1 MFCREC
7 GRFKELKCVCLSSR
21 PISKIE
27 TFTIFILFQFL
38 TALVVFVSNDLFS
51 YSFLESIPYISIVI
65 FMYLLILSIL
75 TKLFDK
81 SYLALFFGCHQAV
94 NRSISINGQLT
105 NICSRC
111 LGILIGFALV
121 YLLKDMSFSI
131 LFYIILGTPLTID
144 GLLQKFTQYKSNQ
157 ALRLTTGI
165 LFSWT
170 FSFLVTGYNYIIL
183 FTINLL
189 L

>member
-1 MFCREC
+1 MFCSDC
-7 GRFKELKCVCLSSR
+7 GRFNKLKCVCLNSK
-21 PISKIE
+21 PITRIE
-27 TFTIFILFQFL
+27 TFILFISFQFLMAFIVFRFNDLLSFSFLDLIPHVAITIFI
-38 TALVVFVSNDLFS
+38 
-51 YSFLESIPYISIVI
+51 
-65 FMYLLILSIL
+65 YLLVLSVL
-75 TKLFDK
+75 TKIYDK
-81 SYLALFFGCHQAV
+81 SYLALFFGCHQAR
-94 NRSISINGQLT
+94 NRSILIKGHPT

-111 LGILIGFALV
+111 LGIFIGFALV
-121 YLLKDMSFSI
+121 YVLRGISFSLL
-131 LFYIILGTPLTID
+131 LFLILGIPLIID
-144 GLLQKFTQYKSNQ
+144 GILQSLTRYKSNQ